1 MNEMNWM
8 ALTAKATFFEKTED
22 FLPLLIPLILVQF
35 GLMAYALVHILKHD
49 KYKRGNRVIW
59 IVVSCVF
66 SIIGPILY
74 IVLGKEED

>member
-1 MNEMNWM
+1 MMNASWM
-8 ALTAKATFFEKTED
+8 TLTAKAAEFEIGD
-22 FLPLLIPLILVQF
+22 YLPLLIPLILVQF

-49 KYKRGNRVIW
+49 HYKTGNRILW

-74 IVLGKEED
+74 IVLGKEEE